1 MMQVLNDFAAAL
13 LTKFVEQVDVGVVF
27 VLLFLCYTLNNYFK
41 WCAESDRAWA
51 HWMVEER
58 RKVMM
63 PLAPYLL
70 SFIIFFFF
78 FGNDGMSSAAAGERT
93 WEAILHG
100 TVAVAV
106 YEIWRRVGY
115 KACKVIFGAT
125 LTRIKGKGGM

>member
-1 MMQVLNDFAAAL
+1 MIHVLNGFASAL
-13 LTKFVEQVDVGVVF
+13 LTKFVEQVDIGVVF
-27 VLLFLCYTLNNYFK
+27 VLLFVCYALNNYFK

-51 HWMVEER
+51 RWMIDAR

-78 FGNDGMSSAAAGERT
+78 FGHEGMSSAVAGERA

-100 TVAVAV
+100 TVAVAF

-115 KACKVIFGAT
+115 RASKAIFGAT
-125 LTRIKGKGGM
+125 LTRIKGKRGM